1 METARLRAVGRR
13 REGAQAPASSW
24 EKPTHHFP
32 KDLLPADLAA
42 FVLFFEPAHE
52 GLEVFHH
59 STCRNVFAGRFLQD
73 FAPIFGGAFFQ
84 NVIKHWRCRRL
95 KTFAI
100 SRKRVSTPS
109 YRARRISPC
118 DIRSVREAALPV
130 WFPRFPRPTHSALL
144 RSRMFDSRRNST
156 SFPASRRP
164 SEAFAKNTHVRRAR
178 GISTSH
184 RGSLLAPSNL
194 AERAP

>member
-1 METARLRAVGRR
+1 MPRR
-13 REGAQAPASSW
+13 SASRS
-24 EKPTHHFP
+24 ESAIELF
-32 KDLLPADLAA
+32 PADLAA
-42 FVLFFEPAHE
+42 FVLFFKPAHQR
-52 GLEVFHH
+52 LEVFHH
-59 STCRNVFAGRFLQD
+59 RAGGDVFAGRFFQN

-84 NVIKHWRCRRL
+84 DVIKHRRCRRL

-100 SRKRVSTPS
+100 SAKRVSTPS
-109 YRARRISPC
+109 YRARRINS
-118 DIRSVREAALPV
+118 RENTKAVHEAALSV
-130 WFPRFPRPTHSALL
+130 WFPRFPRLTHFALL
-144 RSRMFDSRRNST
+144 RGRMFDSRRNST

-184 RGSLLAPSNL
+184 RGCLLAPSNL